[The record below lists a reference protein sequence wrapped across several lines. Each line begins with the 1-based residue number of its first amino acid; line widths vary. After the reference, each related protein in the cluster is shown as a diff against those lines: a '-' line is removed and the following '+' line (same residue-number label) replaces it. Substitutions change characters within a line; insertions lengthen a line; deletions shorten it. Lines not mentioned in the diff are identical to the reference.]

1 MSPKIVGRQDIAAIT
16 CIVITIFATSI
27 DISGQYAVGQGQ
39 QNASQSSTNLTED
52 LSFPPIVTIIQTI
65 AILIVGFIIARIAKS
80 IVSKRSK
87 STLPSD
93 YSRRLT
99 LLVYYGI
106 IAITVISALAQSGID
121 LAGLYLASGMA
132 GIVIGFATQS
142 LFSNLISGI
151 FLYMDKPF
159 KVGDPVMI
167 KGELPDV
174 AGVVVNIGVIT
185 SRFRIFDGTYVT
197 LPNTDVFSS
206 EIYNYSATVARR
218 IQITIGIG
226 FNENA
231 DTAIEVMKGS
241 LLDTPLVLIE
251 PVPNIYVA
259 SIAEGV
265 ININIWCW
273 VPSNVFDAMQMQ
285 LTNQIKKALT
295 ENNIEIPLPQQIIYV
310 RNRTDGG

>member
-1 MSPKIVGRQDIAAIT
+1 MISWFTIPDSINIAGQDFALIT
-16 CIVITIFATSI
+16 M
-27 DISGQYAVGQGQ
+27 
-39 QNASQSSTNLTED
+39 
-52 LSFPPIVTIIQTI
+52 IQT
-65 AILIVGFIIARIAKS
+65 AIMLIVGFIIARIAKS
-80 IVSKRSK
+80 IVSKRSRA
-87 STLPSD
+87 TLPSD

-121 LAGLYLASGMA
+121 LAGLFVAGGVA
-132 GIVIGFATQS
+132 GIIIGFATQS

-151 FLYMDKPF
+151 FLYIDKPL

-167 KGELPDV
+167 TGKLPDI

-206 EIYNYSATVARR
+206 EIYNYSVTVARR
-218 IQITIGIG
+218 IQISIGVG
-226 FNENA
+226 FNE
-231 DTAIEVMKGS
+231 DTDKVIDVIRDS
-241 LLDTPLVLIE
+241 LLNTPFVLVE

-259 SIAEGV
+259 SIGEST

-273 VPSNVFDAMQMQ
+273 VPSNVLFDVQMQ
-285 LTNQIKKALT
+285 ITNQIKKQLT
-295 ENNIEIPLPQQIIYV
+295 ENRIEIPLPQQILHIT
-310 RNRTDGG
+310 NRTDTS

>member
-1 MSPKIVGRQDIAAIT
+1 MGRQNIAAIT
-16 CIVITIFATSI
+16 CIVTIIFVTSI
-27 DISGQYAVGQGQ
+27 VISSQGQYAAGQGQQ
-39 QNASQSSTNLTED
+39 QNASQSFANLTED
-52 LSFPPIVTIIQTI
+52 LTLPPTVTIIQTI
-65 AILIVGFIIARIAKS
+65 IILIVGFIIARIAKS

-121 LAGLYLASGMA
+121 LAGLYLAGGLA
-132 GIVIGFATQS
+132 GIIIGFATQS
-142 LFSNLISGI
+142 LFSNLVSGI
-151 FLYMDKPF
+151 FLYIDKPF

-167 KGELPDV
+167 SGELPDV

-197 LPNTDVFSS
+197 LPNTEVFSS
-206 EIYNYSATVARR
+206 EISNYSATVARR
-218 IQITIGIG
+218 IQITIGIA
-226 FNENA
+226 FNEDSDKA
-231 DTAIEVMKGS
+231 MEVIRGS

-259 SIAEGV
+259 SIAESV

-273 VPSNVFDAMQMQ
+273 VPSNVLDVVQME

-295 ENNIEIPLPQQIIYV
+295 ENNIEMPLPQQIIHV
-310 RNRTDGG
+310 RNRTDGE

>member
-1 MSPKIVGRQDIAAIT
+1 MGRQNIAAIT
-16 CIVITIFATSI
+16 YIFTTIFVTSI
-27 DISGQYAVGQGQ
+27 ALSSQGQNAAGQGQQ
-39 QNASQSSTNLTED
+39 QNASQSSSNLTED
-52 LSFPPIVTIIQTI
+52 LTSPPIVTIIQTI

-80 IVSKRSK
+80 IVSRRSK
-87 STLPSD
+87 SVLPSD

-121 LAGLYLASGMA
+121 LAGLFLAGGVA
-132 GIVIGFATQS
+132 GIIIGFATQS

-151 FLYMDKPF
+151 FLYIDKPL
-159 KVGDPVMI
+159 KIGDPVKI
-167 KGELPDV
+167 TGELPDV

-218 IQITIGIG
+218 IQIAIGVG
-226 FNENA
+226 FNEDA
-231 DTAIEVMKGS
+231 DKVIEVIRGS

-259 SIAEGV
+259 SIAESV

-273 VPSNVFDAMQMQ
+273 VPSSVLDAVQME

-295 ENNIEIPLPQQIIYV
+295 ENNIEIALPQQIIHI
-310 RNRTDGG
+310 RNRTDGE

>member
-1 MSPKIVGRQDIAAIT
+1 MGRYNIAAIT
-16 CIVITIFATSI
+16 YIVTTIFVTSVV
-27 DISGQYAVGQGQ
+27 ISSQGQYAAGQVQQ
-39 QNASQSSTNLTED
+39 QNASQSSANLTED
-52 LSFPPIVTIIQTI
+52 ITFPPLVMIIQTI
-65 AILIVGFIIARIAKS
+65 AILVVGFIIARIAKS
-80 IVSKRSK
+80 IVSRRLK

-121 LAGLYLASGMA
+121 LAGLFLAGGVA
-132 GIVIGFATQS
+132 GIIIGFATQS

-151 FLYMDKPF
+151 FLYIDKPL

-167 KGELPDV
+167 TGELPDV

-218 IQITIGIG
+218 IQITIGVG
-226 FNENA
+226 LNEDANKVIKVIK
-231 DTAIEVMKGS
+231 DS
-241 LLDTPLVLIE
+241 LSDTPLVLIE

-259 SIAEGV
+259 SIAESV
-265 ININIWCW
+265 INITIWCW
-273 VPSNVFDAMQMQ
+273 VPSNVLEAVQME

-295 ENNIEIPLPQQIIYV
+295 ENNIEIPLPQQIIHV
-310 RNRTDGG
+310 RNRTDGA

>member
-1 MSPKIVGRQDIAAIT
+1 MGRYNIAAIT
-16 CIVITIFATSI
+16 YIVTTIFVTSVV
-27 DISGQYAVGQGQ
+27 ISSQGQYAAGQVQQ
-39 QNASQSSTNLTED
+39 QNASQSSANLTED
-52 LSFPPIVTIIQTI
+52 ITFPPLVMIIQTI
-65 AILIVGFIIARIAKS
+65 AILVVGFIIARIAKS
-80 IVSKRSK
+80 IVSRRLK

-121 LAGLYLASGMA
+121 LAGLFLAGGVA
-132 GIVIGFATQS
+132 GIIIGFATQS

-151 FLYMDKPF
+151 FLYIDKPL

-167 KGELPDV
+167 TGELPDV

-218 IQITIGIG
+218 IQITIGVG
-226 FNENA
+226 LNEDANKVIKVIK
-231 DTAIEVMKGS
+231 DS

-259 SIAEGV
+259 SIAESV
-265 ININIWCW
+265 INITIWCW
-273 VPSNVFDAMQMQ
+273 VPSNVLEAVQME

-295 ENNIEIPLPQQIIYV
+295 ENNIEIPLPQQIIHV
-310 RNRTDGG
+310 RNRTDGA

>member
-1 MSPKIVGRQDIAAIT
+1 MGRCNIAAIT
-16 CIVITIFATSI
+16 YIVTTIFVTSVV
-27 DISGQYAVGQGQ
+27 ISSQGQYAAGQGQQ
-39 QNASQSSTNLTED
+39 QNASQSSANLTED
-52 LSFPPIVTIIQTI
+52 ITFPPLVTIIQTI
-65 AILIVGFIIARIAKS
+65 VILVVGFIIARIAKS
-80 IVSKRSK
+80 IVSRRLK

-121 LAGLYLASGMA
+121 LAGLFVAGGVA
-132 GIVIGFATQS
+132 GIIIGFATQS

-151 FLYMDKPF
+151 FLYIDKPL

-167 KGELPDV
+167 AGELPDV

-218 IQITIGIG
+218 IQITIGVG
-226 FNENA
+226 LNEDANKVIKVIK
-231 DTAIEVMKGS
+231 DS

-259 SIAEGV
+259 SIAESV

-273 VPSNVFDAMQMQ
+273 VPSNVFDVMQMQ